1 MSFLVAKPACMLRCF
16 SPVQLFATLWSV
28 ACQAPL
34 SIGFSR
40 QEYWSGLPCPPSGNL
55 LHPRIKNVSL
65 MSPALA
71 GVFFTTSTKARQKL
85 LIIRKKIIYIYYI
98 TQKGGGCFS
107 RLVMSDSFATPWTIA
122 HQASLWDFPKKN
134 TGMGC
139 HFLLHGLFPTPG
151 TEPTSLA
158 LAGGFFTTEPPGKP
172 LHKGSFS
179 FLSTLQKLCP
189 SLVMNN

>member
-1 MSFLVAKPACMLRCF
+1 MSFLVARAACMLSCF

-34 SIGFSR
+34 SIGFST
-40 QEYWSGLPCPPSGNL
+40 QEYWSGLPCPPPGDL
-55 LHPRIKNVSL
+55 LHPRIEPMSP

-71 GVFFTTSTKARQKL
+71 RGFFITSTKARQKL

-98 TQKGGGCFS
+98 TQKGHCCFS

-122 HQASLWDFPKKN
+122 HQASLSMGFPKQEYWN
-134 TGMGC
+134 
-139 HFLLHGLFPTPG
+139 GLPFPSPWALPDPG

-172 LHKGSFS
+172 LHKVA
-179 FLSTLQKLCP
+179 FLCTLQKLCP

>member
-1 MSFLVAKPACMLRCF
+1 MSFLVARPACMLSCF

-34 SIGFSR
+34 SMGFST
-40 QEYWSGLPCPPSGNL
+40 QEYWSGLPCPPPGDL
-55 LHPRIKNVSL
+55 LHPQIEPVSL

-71 GVFFTTSTKARQKL
+71 RGFFTTSTKARQKL
-85 LIIRKKIIYIYYI
+85 LIIRKKIIYIYYVI
-98 TQKGGGCFS
+98 QKGDCYFS

-122 HQASLWDFPKKN
+122 HQAYLSMGFPKQEYWN
-134 TGMGC
+134 
-139 HFLLHGLFPTPG
+139 GLPFPSPWALPDPG
-151 TEPTSLA
+151 VEPTSLA

-179 FLSTLQKLCP
+179 LHITETLPFLS
-189 SLVMNN
+189 NE